1 MQFFSHLQANGLVAH
16 SSQHQLCFGPPSPP
30 FPHKHRPDPPSV
42 RSPWGGP
49 VAPNKVRVWDVLS
62 ACLPLFPRS
71 LLRALAG
78 TMLAAGNVQP
88 PELRKFSFYLKWLP
102 CPHTLGF
109 SSQYFSSF
117 LNATLFGGFLCCTP
131 PSLHTVGDQSTLP
144 E

>member
-1 MQFFSHLQANGLVAH
+1 MQFFSHLQASGLVTH
-16 SSQHQLCFGPPSPP
+16 SSQHQLCFGPPLLHFLINTGQILLLSEARGEARWPQTK
-30 FPHKHRPDPPSV
+30 FRA
-42 RSPWGGP
+42 W
-49 VAPNKVRVWDVLS
+49 NVLS

-109 SSQYFSSF
+109 PSQYFSSF
-117 LNATLFGGFLCCTP
+117 LNATLFGGFLCCTC
-131 PSLHTVGDQSTLP
+131 PSLHTVGDQ
-144 E
+144 